1 MIRKVATSLLAGLAI
16 VVAVPGVASAA
27 TPEDVDGFWT
37 SVDAVDGS
45 NQILVITELPGGGF
59 GSVLFD
65 DDATVA
71 CGGGPALATG
81 SGTLSG
87 DTLTVTYQIRC
98 FNGTDAPAA
107 SIDYEFDSGAGT
119 LNESSGTVWTNVF
132 G

>member
-1 MIRKVATSLLAGLAI
+1 MIRKVATSLLAGAAI
-16 VVAVPGVASAA
+16 VVLAPTVASAA

-37 SVDAVDGS
+37 SVDAADGS
-45 NQILVITELPGGGF
+45 NQIHIISELPGGGF

-65 DDATVA
+65 DNATVA
-71 CGGGPALATG
+71 CGSGPAIATG

-87 DTLTVTYQIRC
+87 DTLTITHEIRC
-98 FNGTDAPAA
+98 LNGADAPTA
-107 SIDYEFDSGAGT
+107 SIDYVFDDATGT